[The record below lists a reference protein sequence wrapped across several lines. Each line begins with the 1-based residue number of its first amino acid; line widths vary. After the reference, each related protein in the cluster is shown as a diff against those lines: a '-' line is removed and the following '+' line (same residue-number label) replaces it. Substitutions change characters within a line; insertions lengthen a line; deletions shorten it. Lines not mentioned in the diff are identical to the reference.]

1 MIHTVTP
8 AAAVTAATASGRLRL
23 ADLDEDCAALG
34 VGVAVVS
41 MEAPF
46 VTFSYFDIVELT
58 AFSSFFLFLLRYID
72 PKRGIFVEMRYTYTE
87 GRRQMNINDAS
98 LYDQG
103 HN

>member
-1 MIHTVTP
+1 MTDFGLH
-8 AAAVTAATASGRLRL
+8 SGGL
-23 ADLDEDCAALG
+23 ACQKLAFAALG

-72 PKRGIFVEMRYTYTE
+72 PKRGFFVEMRSTVMQKPEADEY
-87 GRRQMNINDAS
+87 
-98 LYDQG
+98 
-103 HN
+103 